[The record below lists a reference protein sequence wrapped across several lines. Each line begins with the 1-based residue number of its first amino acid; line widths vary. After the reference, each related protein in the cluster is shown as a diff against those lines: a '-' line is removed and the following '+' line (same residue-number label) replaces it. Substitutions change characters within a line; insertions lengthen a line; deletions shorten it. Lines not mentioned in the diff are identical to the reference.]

1 MREHDMTNTRKTQGF
16 TLVEILIV
24 VVLIGIMLAVGIPY
38 FRTGTVKGDLRSGAD
53 AIAQLHAVAKQTAI
67 QRGRTAR
74 LVMNAGA
81 NTVVVTATNAAGTA
95 QDTVGKVEDLNSRF
109 GVTFTTT
116 NATLV
121 FTPRGIGG
129 ESAGTTI
136 IVSKAGFADTITI
149 SAAGRLLR

>member
-1 MREHDMTNTRKTQGF
+1 MTNTRQNQGF

-24 VVLIGIMLAVGIPY
+24 VVLIGAMLAIGIPY
-38 FRTGTVKGDLRSGAD
+38 FRTGTLKGDLRSGGD
-53 AIAQLHAVAKQTAI
+53 AIAQLHAVAKQTSI
-67 QRGRTAR
+67 QRGRTTR
-74 LVMNAGA
+74 LVMDPGA

-95 QDTVGKVEDLNSRF
+95 QDTVGRVENLNDRF

-116 NATLV
+116 TNTLV

-129 ESAGTTI
+129 ETSGTTI

-149 SAAGRLLR
+149 SAAGRLVR